1 MKIRIVDAHNN
12 TTIDSKDLMKIF
24 KERQL
29 AVKISSRGEY
39 DTFIEMAKEAGF
51 DIPEGLCFEDI
62 KKRPCLHLSQVFEN
76 KLFCD
81 FVEYCEAPE
90 SPYSFRFDMRPYKVV
105 SYDEFIH
112 MGCEPERVFVAGGRG
127 NGKGMR
133 TLKIFLDEL
142 DKEEKKLEP
151 LRCEPEV
158 VTPDKFSAFTSAPVK
173 KPSLDFGKLLH
184 QRLVD
189 FNMTDP
195 YDIHISSDGKTT
207 TARFYVNGK
216 VVRRA
221 EANCHPDDRFNFK
234 TGAEVAFDRL
244 FEKQHKEKKEKVDL
258 NNLKPGDKVRV
269 RRDLEACREYGG
281 VMVNNKMQD
290 FAGQVVRI
298 YRVTPTTQFAG
309 VVSGITVELV
319 EDYESWSWTPEM
331 FEEV

>member
-1 MKIRIVDAHNN
+1 MKIVENN
-12 TTIDSKDLMKIF
+12 KIICDSKDLMKIF

-29 AVKISSRGEY
+29 AVKISNEGEY
-39 DTFIEMAKEAGF
+39 DIFIEMAKEAGF
-51 DIPEGLCFEDI
+51 DIPEGLCFEDV
-62 KKRPCLHLSQVFEN
+62 KKQPCLHLSQLIPNRV
-76 KLFCD
+76 LCD
-81 FVEYCEAPE
+81 DEEWCREEIFI
-90 SPYSFRFDMRPYKVV
+90 RPYKVV
-105 SYDEFIH
+105 SYDEFIR
-112 MGCEPERVFVAGGRG
+112 MGCEPVVAGRG

-133 TLKIFLDEL
+133 ALKVFIDEL
-142 DKEEKKLEP
+142 GKEEKVEP

-189 FNMTDP
+189 INMNDP

-207 TARFYVNGK
+207 TARFYVNGQ

-244 FEKQHKEKKEKVDL
+244 FEKQRKEKKPDVDL
-258 NNLKPGDKVRV
+258 LHLKPGDKVRV
-269 RRDLEACREYGG
+269 RRDLEAGRSYGG
-281 VMVNNKMQD
+281 VWVNGRMQNL
-290 FAGQVVRI
+290 AGRTATVLRVEPDTILTDAGMKVCMRI
-298 YRVTPTTQFAG
+298 
-309 VVSGITVELV
+309 L
-319 EDYESWSWTPEM
+319 EDGESWVWTPEM

>member
-1 MKIRIVDAHNN
+1 MKIVDVNN
-12 TTIDSKDLMKIF
+12 KTTIDSKDLMKIF

-29 AVKISSRGEY
+29 AVKISNEYEY

-62 KKRPCLHLSQVFEN
+62 KKRPCLHLSQLIPNRVLCDDEEWCREEVFI
-76 KLFCD
+76 
-81 FVEYCEAPE
+81 
-90 SPYSFRFDMRPYKVV
+90 RPYKIV

-112 MGCEPERVFVAGGRG
+112 M
-127 NGKGMR
+127 
-133 TLKIFLDEL
+133 
-142 DKEEKKLEP
+142 
-151 LRCEPEV
+151 RCEPEV

-216 VVRRA
+216 LIRTA

-244 FEKQHKEKKEKVDL
+244 FEKQKKEKVDL
-258 NNLKPGDKVRV
+258 NNLKTGDKVRV
-269 RRDLEACREYGG
+269 RRDLKAGSWPESILM
-281 VMVNNKMQD
+281 VMPSMEEI
-290 FAGQVVRI
+290 AGRVVTIESVTGPKGHPI
-298 YRVTPTTQFAG
+298 YTIKEFEGPWR
-309 VVSGITVELV
+309 
-319 EDYESWSWTPEM
+319 WTPEM